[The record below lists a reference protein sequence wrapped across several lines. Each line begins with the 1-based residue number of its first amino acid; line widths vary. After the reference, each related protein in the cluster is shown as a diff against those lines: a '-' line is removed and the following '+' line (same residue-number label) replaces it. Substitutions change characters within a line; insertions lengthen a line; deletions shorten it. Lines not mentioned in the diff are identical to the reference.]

1 MMISERTR
9 PLLKVEQIDTFY
21 GQSHVLQGVSLSIRE
36 GEVVCLLGRNG
47 VGKTTTL
54 RSVMGLT
61 PPRSGKI
68 FLNGSDITGRPPFQI
83 ANMGIGYMP
92 DDRRIFP
99 DLTLFENLELAR
111 RLSRKGK
118 IQWTFQKIYDLF
130 PVFID
135 LKDRKGT
142 HLSGGE
148 QKMLAIGRAL
158 MKNPLLLLL
167 DEPSEGLAP
176 LIVQNLIE
184 VLSRIRSEGVTILLA
199 DQNLKFC
206 RKTSDRGYI
215 LEKGMVQYEE
225 TMIEIW
231 QNEEIV
237 KKYLVV

>member
-1 MMISERTR
+1 MTPVSN
-9 PLLKVEQIDTFY
+9 PSLLKIDQIDTFY

-68 FLNGSDITGRPPFQI
+68 FLNDSDITGRPPFQI

-118 IQWTFQKIYDLF
+118 VRWTFEKIYDLF
-130 PVFID
+130 PAFLD

-158 MKNPLLLLL
+158 MKNPHLLLL

-176 LIVQNLIE
+176 LIVKNLAE
-184 VLSRIRSEGVTILLA
+184 VIGHIRKEGVTILLA

-215 LEKGMVQYEE
+215 LEKGTIQHEGVME
-225 TMIEIW
+225 EIW
-231 QNEEIV
+231 KNEEIV

>member
-1 MMISERTR
+1 MIPEPGSI
-9 PLLKVEQIDTFY
+9 LKVDQINTFY
-21 GQSHVLQGVSLSIRE
+21 GQSHVLQGISFLITE
-36 GEVVCLLGRNG
+36 GEVVSLLGRNG

-54 RSVMGLT
+54 RSIMGLT

-68 FLNGSDITGRPPFQI
+68 FLHSADIVGKPPFQI
-83 ANMGIGYMP
+83 AKMGIGYVP

-111 RLSRKGK
+111 RLSSKGK
-118 IQWTFQKIYDLF
+118 VQWTFEKVYELF

-135 LKDRKGT
+135 LKQRRGT
-142 HLSGGE
+142 QLSGGE

-158 MKNPLLLLL
+158 MKNPALLLL

-176 LIVQNLIE
+176 LIVQNLAE
-184 VLSRIRSEGVTILLA
+184 VIGRIRSEGVTILLA

-215 LEKGMVQYEE
+215 LEKGMIQYQGLME
-225 TMIEIW
+225 EIW

>member
-1 MMISERTR
+1 MTSESTR
-9 PLLKVEQIDTFY
+9 SLLKVERIDTFY
-21 GQSHVLQGVSLSIRE
+21 GQSHVLQGVSFSIRE

-68 FLNGSDITGRPPFQI
+68 FLNDSDITERPPFQI

-118 IQWTFQKIYDLF
+118 VQWTFQKIYHLF
-130 PVFID
+130 PVFVD
-135 LKDRKGT
+135 LNDRKG
-142 HLSGGE
+142 HQLSGGE
-148 QKMLAIGRAL
+148 QKMLALGRAL
-158 MKNPLLLLL
+158 MKNPNLLLL

-215 LEKGMVQYEE
+215 LEKGMVQYEGAME
-225 TMIEIW
+225 AIW

>member
-1 MMISERTR
+1 MTAEPIQ
-9 PLLKVEQIDTFY
+9 PILKIDRIDTFY
-21 GQSHVLQGVSLSIRE
+21 GQSHVLQGVSLSISE

-54 RSVMGLT
+54 RSIMGLT

-68 FLNGSDITGRPPFQI
+68 LLHDVDIVGKPPFQI
-83 ANMGIGYMP
+83 AQMGVGYMP

-111 RLSRKGK
+111 RLSKRGK
-118 IQWTFQKIYDLF
+118 VQWTFEKIYSLF
-130 PVFID
+130 PVFVD
-135 LKDRKGT
+135 LKDRKG
-142 HLSGGE
+142 HQLSGGE

-158 MKNPLLLLL
+158 MKNPDLLLL
-167 DEPSEGLAP
+167 DEPAEGLAP
-176 LIVQNLIE
+176 LIVHNLTE
-184 VLSRIRSEGVTILLA
+184 VLSRIRIEGVTILLA

-215 LEKGMVQYEE
+215 LEKGMVQYQGIME
-225 TMIEIW
+225 EIW

>member
-1 MMISERTR
+1 MTSESTR
-9 PLLKVEQIDTFY
+9 SLLKVERIDTFY
-21 GQSHVLQGVSLSIRE
+21 GQSHVLQGVSFSIRE

-68 FLNGSDITGRPPFQI
+68 FLNDSDITGRPPFQI

-118 IQWTFQKIYDLF
+118 VQWNIEKIYDLF

-148 QKMLAIGRAL
+148 QKMLAMGRAL
-158 MKNPLLLLL
+158 MKNPDLLLL

-184 VLSRIRSEGVTILLA
+184 VLSRIRGEGVTILLA

-215 LEKGMVQYEE
+215 LEKGMVQYEGAME
-225 TMIEIW
+225 EIW
-231 QNEEIV
+231 QNEEII

>member
-1 MMISERTR
+1 MISERAR
-9 PLLKVEQIDTFY
+9 PLLKVEEIDTFY

-61 PPRSGKI
+61 PPRAGKI
-68 FLNGSDITGRPPFQI
+68 YLNDSDITGRPPFQI

-118 IQWTFQKIYDLF
+118 IQWTFEKIYDLF
-130 PVFID
+130 PTFVD
-135 LKDRKGT
+135 LKERKGI

-148 QKMLAIGRAL
+148 QKMLAMGRAL
-158 MKNPLLLLL
+158 MKNPDLLLL

-184 VLSRIRSEGVTILLA
+184 VLNRIRGEGVTILLA

-215 LEKGMVQYEE
+215 LEKGAVQYEAAME
-225 TMIEIW
+225 EIW

-237 KKYLVV
+237 KKYLVI

>member
-1 MMISERTR
+1 MTAGNSRLI
-9 PLLKVEQIDTFY
+9 LKIDRIDTFY
-21 GQSHVLQGVSLSIRE
+21 GQSHVLQGISLSISE

-54 RSVMGLT
+54 RSIMGLT

-68 FLNGSDITGRPPFQI
+68 ILRDVDIAGKYPFQI
-83 ANMGIGYMP
+83 AQMGIGYMP

-111 RLSRKGK
+111 RLSIKGK
-118 IQWTFQKIYDLF
+118 IQWTYEKIYDLF
-130 PVFID
+130 PVFVD
-135 LKDRKGT
+135 LKDRKGH

-158 MKNPLLLLL
+158 MKNPDLLLL
-167 DEPSEGLAP
+167 DEPSEGLGP
-176 LIVQNLIE
+176 LIVKNLAE
-184 VLSRIRSEGVTILLA
+184 VISRIRSEGVTILLA

-215 LEKGMVQYEE
+215 LEKGMIQYQGMME
-225 TMIEIW
+225 EIW

>member
-1 MMISERTR
+1 MTTEPTR
-9 PLLKVEQIDTFY
+9 PILEVENIDTFY
-21 GQSHVLQGVSLSIRE
+21 GQSHVLQGVSLSICE

-54 RSVMGLT
+54 RSIMGLS
-61 PPRSGKI
+61 PPRSG
-68 FLNGSDITGRPPFQI
+68 QI
-83 ANMGIGYMP
+83 LLHGINIAGKPSFRIAQMGIGYMP

-111 RLSRKGK
+111 RLSNKDK
-118 IQWTFQKIYDLF
+118 IQWTFEKIYNLF

-135 LKDRKGT
+135 LKDRKGH

-158 MKNPLLLLL
+158 MKNPDLVLL

-176 LIVQNLIE
+176 LIVQHLAQVIGQ
-184 VLSRIRSEGVTILLA
+184 IRSEGVTILLA

-215 LEKGMVQYEE
+215 LERGMVQYQGIME
-225 TMIEIW
+225 EIW
-231 QNEEIV
+231 HNEAIV